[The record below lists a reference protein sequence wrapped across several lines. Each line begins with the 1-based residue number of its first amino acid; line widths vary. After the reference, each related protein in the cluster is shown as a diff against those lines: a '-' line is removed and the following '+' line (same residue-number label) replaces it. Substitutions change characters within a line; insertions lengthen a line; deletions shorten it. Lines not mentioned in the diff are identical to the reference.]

1 MVKSKGHRRIHRN
14 VHHFVTSLGKYLDL
28 RRMKLVKHEMN
39 FIVYT
44 LRGFSMGTDAATRF
58 YRTQKGE
65 TRNNIKW

>member
-1 MVKSKGHRRIHRN
+1 
-14 VHHFVTSLGKYLDL
+14 
-28 RRMKLVKHEMN
+28 MKLVKHEMN